1 MAYENSFAHRLTL
14 DGRERLSVTGVEH
27 VERFDDTGIV
37 LVTNAGVLEIRGE
50 ELHIGKL
57 SLDGGELLVEGRID
71 SLCYEEQESHRGFL
85 QRLFG

>member
-1 MAYENSFAHRLTL
+1 MAYENSMVHRLTL
-14 DGRERLSVTGVEH
+14 EGRERLSVTGVEH
-27 VERFDDTGIV
+27 VERFDETGIV
-37 LVTNAGVLEIRGE
+37 LVTAAGILVISGE

-57 SLDGGELLVEGRID
+57 SLDGGELWVEGKID

>member
-1 MAYENSFAHRLTL
+1 MAYENGLSHRLTL

-27 VERFDDTGIV
+27 VERFDETSIT
-37 LVTNAGVLEIRGE
+37 LVTTAGVLEIRGE

-57 SLDGGELLVEGRID
+57 SLDGGELWVEGRID
-71 SLCYEEQESHRGFL
+71 SLCYEEPENHRGFL